1 MLEYKIIERDSD
13 KKAEKELNEA
23 LRQGWELAD
32 FKMRRTQESRE
43 EYVFL
48 LRRGA

>member
-32 FKMRRTQESRE
+32 FKMRRKYQSDD
-43 EYVFL
+43 YIFL
-48 LRRGA
+48 MRRGA